1 MLGIDACSP
10 QLGLPGHHGGKDLL
24 VRLQMELHA
33 PGALTEAE
41 GLLRRERA
49 GGERDRSARERER
62 VSVPM
67 EGDESFR
74 SRCEERGLARLRR
87 EADAIGAALL
97 CLPLSYPRPQRRAE
111 TLAPA

>member
-1 MLGIDACSP
+1 MLGIDACFP
-10 QLGLPGHHGGKDLL
+10 QLGLTRHHGGKDLL

-33 PGALTEAE
+33 PGALAEAE

-74 SRCEERGLARLRR
+74 SRCEERVLARLRR
-87 EADAIGAALL
+87 EADAIEADLL
-97 CLPLSYPRPQRRAE
+97 RDRKSTRLNSSH
-111 TLAPA
+111 